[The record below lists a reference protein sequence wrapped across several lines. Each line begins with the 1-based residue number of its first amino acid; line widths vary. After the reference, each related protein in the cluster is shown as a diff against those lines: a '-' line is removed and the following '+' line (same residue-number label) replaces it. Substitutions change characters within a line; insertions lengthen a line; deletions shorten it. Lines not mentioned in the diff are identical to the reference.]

1 MQQFFWVGWGGWR
14 GGGGGGRVQRECIM
28 VDSKTVSNIDISCLT
43 YSSIDKLKGTL
54 LETPS
59 PKTKQAEKENQGDKG
74 INMIIIT

>member
-1 MQQFFWVGWGGWR
+1 
-14 GGGGGGRVQRECIM
+14 M

-59 PKTKQAEKENQGDKG
+59 PKTKQVEKENQGDKG

>member
-1 MQQFFWVGWGGWR
+1 MQQFWGGGV
-14 GGGGGGRVQRECIM
+14 GGGVGRVQRECIM

-59 PKTKQAEKENQGDKG
+59 PKPKQAENENQGDKG